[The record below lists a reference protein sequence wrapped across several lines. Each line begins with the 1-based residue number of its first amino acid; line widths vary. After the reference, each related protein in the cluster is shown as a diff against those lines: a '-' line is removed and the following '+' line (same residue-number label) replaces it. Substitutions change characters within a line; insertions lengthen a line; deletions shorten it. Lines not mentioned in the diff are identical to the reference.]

1 MLSARFQYSTVYDIC
16 VSDLFVHYLE
26 TDAINVE
33 VYEVRGATH
42 EQWGSG
48 RISLKSLLTSKTP
61 TKING
66 QLEVRGLNSDAVIS
80 MLDYTIEVP
89 FQLMKALQAQKVGFT
104 YRLGLLTIFY
114 EFRDEKQQLHICP

>member
-1 MLSARFQYSTVYDIC
+1 MSNSNQFSFRSRFFYSTVYEVV

-26 TDAINVE
+26 TDSINVE

-61 TKING
+61 TKMVG
-66 QLEVRGLNSDAVIS
+66 QLEVKGSQSDATITL
-80 MLDYTIEVP
+80 LDYSIDVP
-89 FQLMKALQAQKVGFT
+89 LQLMKALQTQKVRFRSFT
-104 YRLGLLTIFY
+104 LIYTF
-114 EFRDEKQQLHICP
+114 